1 MRFLST
7 GALWWLALSGIII
20 FFYLLKL
27 RRKRRTVPSV
37 LLWQRALEE
46 LEANAPFRK
55 LRRSLLL
62 LLQLLALA
70 AMVLALARPLIAT
83 RALAAGSAV
92 IIIDSTASMSARDE
106 DSRTR
111 LERAKEL
118 AREMIEGL
126 SDDDRAAVIESSSRV
141 TVRSPLTTDSSAL
154 RSSIND
160 IIETDAAGNLTDAL
174 QLAEQIAKTE
184 RDAAIVIISDGGG
197 TLAEA
202 ESQAQQKSVGVA
214 VRFVRVGQRSEN
226 IGIVAMNSRATQSL
240 ARRELFASIA
250 NFSDRDQITG
260 VELRIDGN
268 LIDARTVSVGKND
281 RASLIF
287 DALPQKG
294 GLAELRLATD
304 DDLASDNIAFTY
316 LPDARRLRVGLASE
330 NPFLIR
336 ALAVNTEID
345 ARRLDS
351 NSDVNDLDCIVS
363 EGSLRQDAIDSR
375 KPLLAINP
383 QDTALWQIASTREQP
398 QITSFDRSHP
408 VNAYLSYADLHIESI
423 SVRTTATWLKP
434 IANIGNDALLS
445 AGEDAGRRIVMIS
458 IDPAKSDLPLKV
470 EFPILIANAINWL
483 AGREHS
489 TDDRAI
495 RAGQSVTLRAPAPTV
510 ITLPDGDAREASSHD
525 GETVFADT
533 LRVGLYQVKD
543 SQPFAASL
551 LSESESDTAPRDS
564 VRTRAGEVSGEAQT
578 FHSEREVWRWVAI
591 VALALLAFEWWVYHR
606 RIAS

>member
-7 GALWWLALSGIII
+7 IALWWLAVGGIII

-27 RRKRRTVPSV
+27 RRKRRMVSSV
-37 LLWQRALEE
+37 LLWHRALEE

-70 AMVLALARPLIAT
+70 AIVFALARPLITT
-83 RALAAGSAV
+83 RALATGSTV
-92 IIIDSTASMSARDE
+92 IVIDSTASMSARDE
-106 DSRTR
+106 GGRTR

-141 TVRSPLTTDSSAL
+141 TVRSPLTTDSAAL
-154 RSSIND
+154 RSAIND

-184 RDAAIVIISDGGG
+184 RDAAIVIISDGGSP
-197 TLAEA
+197 AA
-202 ESQAQQKSVGVA
+202 QSPSQQKSAVA
-214 VRFVRVGQRSEN
+214 TRFVRVGKRSEN
-226 IGIVAMNSRATQSL
+226 IGIVAMNSRITQS

-250 NFSDRDQITG
+250 NFSDRDQSVG
-260 VELRIDGN
+260 VELRIDDK

-281 RASLIF
+281 RAVLIF
-287 DALPQKG
+287 DALPPQG
-294 GLAELRLATD
+294 GLAELRLAAD
-304 DDLASDNIAFTY
+304 DDLASDNIAYTY
-316 LPDARRLRVGLASE
+316 LPDARRLKVGLASA

-345 ARRLDS
+345 ARRIDS
-351 NSDVNDLDCIVS
+351 NSDLNDLDCFVS
-363 EGSLRQDAIDSR
+363 EGPIRQDAIDSD

-383 QDTALWQIASTREQP
+383 QDTSLWQIASTREQP
-398 QITSFDRSHP
+398 EITSFDRSHP

-423 SVRTTATWLKP
+423 SVRTTEPWLRP
-434 IANIGNDALLS
+434 IAASGNDALLS
-445 AGEDAGRRIVMIS
+445 AGEDAGRRVVMIA
-458 IDPAKSDLPLKV
+458 IDPTKSDLPLKV
-470 EFPILIANAINWL
+470 EFPILIANAISWL

-489 TDDRAI
+489 ADDRAI
-495 RAGQSVTLRAPAPTV
+495 RAGQSVTLLASAPAV
-510 ITLPDGDAREASSHD
+510 ITTPDGDTREAPSRD
-525 GETVFADT
+525 GATVFADT
-533 LRVGLYQVKD
+533 LRAGLYQVKD
-543 SQPFAASL
+543 SPAFAVSL
-551 LSESESDTAPRDS
+551 LAESESDTAPRDAI
-564 VRTRAGEVSGEAQT
+564 RTRAGEVSGVAET
-578 FHSEREVWRWVAI
+578 FHSEREVWRWVALL
-591 VALALLAFEWWVYHR
+591 ALAVLAFEWWVYHR

>member
-7 GALWWLALSGIII
+7 IALWWLALSGIII

-27 RRKRRTVPSV
+27 RRKRRIVPSV

-70 AMVLALARPLIAT
+70 AMVFALARPLIST
-83 RALAAGSAV
+83 RSLAAGSTV

-106 DSRTR
+106 AGRTR

-126 SDDDRAAVIESSSRV
+126 SDDDRAAIIESSSRV
-141 TVRSPLTTDSSAL
+141 TVRSSLTTDSAAL
-154 RSSIND
+154 RLAIND
-160 IIETDAAGNLTDAL
+160 ITETDAAGNLADAL

-184 RDAAIVIISDGGG
+184 RDASIVIISDGGG
-197 TLAEA
+197 SIAEA
-202 ESQAQQKSVGVA
+202 TAQQKSTGVA
-214 VRFVRVGQRSEN
+214 VRFVRVGERGEN
-226 IGIVAMNSRATQSL
+226 IGIVAMNWRATQGSMQ
-240 ARRELFASIA
+240 RELFASIA
-250 NFSDRDQITG
+250 NFSDRDQSAG
-260 VELRIDGN
+260 LELRIDGN
-268 LIDARTVSVGKND
+268 LIDAREVVVGRND
-281 RASLIF
+281 RAALIF
-287 DALPQKG
+287 DSLPQMG
-294 GLAELRLATD
+294 GLAELRLAAS
-304 DDLASDNIAFTY
+304 DDLASDNIAY
-316 LPDARRLRVGLASE
+316 ACLPDARRLRVGLASE

-345 ARRLDS
+345 ARRIDS
-351 NSDVNDLDCIVS
+351 GSSLEDLDCIVS
-363 EGSLRQDAIDSR
+363 EDSLRPDAVDSR

-383 QDTALWQIASTREQP
+383 PDSRFWQIASTRERP
-398 QITSFDRSHP
+398 EVTSFDRSHP
-408 VNAYLSYADLHIESI
+408 VNAYLSYGDLHIESI
-423 SVRTTATWLKP
+423 SVRTLAPWLKP
-434 IANIGNDALLS
+434 VASAGGDALIS
-445 AGEDAGRRIVMIS
+445 AGEDAGRRVVMIA

-489 TDDRAI
+489 EDDRAI
-495 RAGQSVTLRAPAPTV
+495 RAGQTVTLRAIAPVV
-510 ITLPDGDAREASSHD
+510 ITTPDGDEREATSSE

-533 LRVGLYQVKD
+533 LRVGLYKVKD
-543 SQPFAASL
+543 SQPFAVSL

-564 VRTRAGEVSGEAQT
+564 IHTRAGEVSGEAET
-578 FHSEREVWRWVAI
+578 FHSEREVWRWVAMFAI
-591 VALALLAFEWWVYHR
+591 ALLAFEWWVYHR